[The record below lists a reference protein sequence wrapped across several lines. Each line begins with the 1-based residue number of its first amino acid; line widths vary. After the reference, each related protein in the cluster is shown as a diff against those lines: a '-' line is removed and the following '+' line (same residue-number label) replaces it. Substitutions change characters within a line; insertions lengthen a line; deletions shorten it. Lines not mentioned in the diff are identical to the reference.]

1 MGLSDVVKTINTIAS
16 GATAV
21 NTIKEV
27 GKSVHSDVS
36 KAVKASNGR
45 KPISIN
51 PIGTVKVGQPI
62 TVSGTG
68 VGLVTLYS
76 DGVVIRELFPD
87 KQGFWASREYF
98 GKAGKYVI
106 KASDYYGSVETD
118 VNATD

>member
-1 MGLSDVVKTINTIAS
+1 MGLSDVVNALNTVAT

-27 GKSVHSDVS
+27 GKSMHSDVA
-36 KAVKASNGR
+36 KAVGKPSGR

-51 PIGTVKVGQPI
+51 PIGNVKVGEPV

-68 VGLVTLYS
+68 VGMVTLYS

-106 KASDYYGSVETD
+106 KATDYYGSAKTD